1 MILSLIRHSETVV
14 DPNQDPASWPLSERG
29 LAAAREL
36 AAESR
41 WKTLS
46 RLVSSTE
53 QKAISTGEC
62 LAAAA
67 GVTPEM
73 SPSLDEVYR
82 PSFIEDYDTRVARFF
97 HHPNDSGDDWET
109 ANQALNRARA
119 FIEPLSREPLSREPL
134 SREPLSREPLSREPA
149 EGHIALVGHG
159 MLWALARAWLLGNK
173 TVDPTEWKAILMPDV
188 NTWSV
193 SPAGVVLVADFQGI
207 SGIQ

>member
-109 ANQALNRARA
+109 ANRALNRARA
-119 FIEPLSREPLSREPL
+119 FIEPLI
-134 SREPLSREPLSREPA
+134 REPLSREPA

-159 MLWALARAWLLGNK
+159 MLWALARAWLLGHK

-188 NTWSV
+188 STWSV

>member
-14 DPNQDPASWPLSERG
+14 NPNQDPASWPLSERG

-62 LAAAA
+62 LAAAS
-67 GVTPEM
+67 GVTLEM

-97 HHPNDSGDDWET
+97 HHPNDSGDGWET
-109 ANQALNRARA
+109 ANRALNRARA
-119 FIEPLSREPLSREPL
+119 FI
-134 SREPLSREPLSREPA
+134 EPLSREPA

-193 SPAGVVLVADFQGI
+193 SPSGVVLVADFQGI

>member
-119 FIEPLSREPLSREPL
+119 FIELN
-134 SREPLSREPLSREPA
+134 
-149 EGHIALVGHG
+149 H
-159 MLWALARAWLLGNK
+159 
-173 TVDPTEWKAILMPDV
+173 
-188 NTWSV
+188 
-193 SPAGVVLVADFQGI
+193 
-207 SGIQ
+207 